1 MGQWITYDGLY
12 VEITVK
18 KARRRD
24 AHKHSKQ
31 YRRIAKSI
39 EYAILQA
46 ATMKLREHIKAG
58 RLDKGFRAEMIP

>member
-1 MGQWITYDGLY
+1 MGEWITYDGLY
-12 VEITVK
+12 VEIICK
-18 KARRRD
+18 KVSRAEAR
-24 AHKHSKQ
+24 KHSKQ

-58 RLDKGFRAEMIP
+58 RLGKGFRAEMIP